1 MRSFSPGSTS
11 TYRSLGMESSLTFPL
26 LGTTCTSMMVS
37 VRLPISSSS
46 GLVSTPSTS
55 TLSGPSVISSSPN
68 ILSTQLLGEAST
80 SSGSGWD
87 AWVSVIKERG
97 PAKSSKP
104 KTKATSMTGNDH
116 IHQRMRRGF
125 RRSLVYPW
133 KSLIHRE
140 SSTLRPSGSGCH
152 LSAFQLLLFGS
163 RPASPEVPLP
173 AAVGVYARRGAS
185 GRLAEMLTSCRRQ
198 RAVLHS
204 AEGGKAAVHG
214 HYDSVYEGGG
224 AAAEPD
230 QGSCQLFGLSESA
243 CGGVLDDGLPSL

>member
-133 KSLIHRE
+133 KSLIHGK
-140 SSTLRPSGSGCH
+140 SSTLATPACQHGGYAASSARFGPTALACQHVAALWASTCQEVVWGPIGKLGIEGFSWLRFLVCVRVRPQLDWLTSGSRR
-152 LSAFQLLLFGS
+152 LERADKA
-163 RPASPEVPLP
+163 P
-173 AAVGVYARRGAS
+173 ARRRADQAEAQPE
-185 GRLAEMLTSCRRQ
+185 LARR
-198 RAVLHS
+198 R
-204 AEGGKAAVHG
+204 
-214 HYDSVYEGGG
+214 
-224 AAAEPD
+224 
-230 QGSCQLFGLSESA
+230 
-243 CGGVLDDGLPSL
+243 

>member
-140 SSTLRPSGSGCH
+140 SSTLRPSGS
-152 LSAFQLLLFGS
+152 
-163 RPASPEVPLP
+163 
-173 AAVGVYARRGAS
+173 ARQHGAS
-185 GRLAEMLTSCRRQ
+185 RLVSTCQPPAVTCQHVSYSCSGLGLLRLRYRCQRQSGYTLEGAHRDALLKSSQAAGRSE
-198 RAVLHS
+198 
-204 AEGGKAAVHG
+204 AA
-214 HYDSVYEGGG
+214 
-224 AAAEPD
+224 
-230 QGSCQLFGLSESA
+230 C
-243 CGGVLDDGLPSL
+243 

>member
-133 KSLIHRE
+133 KSLIHGE
-140 SSTLRPSGSGCH
+140 SSTLRP
-152 LSAFQLLLFGS
+152 
-163 RPASPEVPLP
+163 
-173 AAVGVYARRGAS
+173 VGLRWSARRLRRLVSTLGPPAVTCQHFSYSCSGLGLLRLRYRCQRQSGYTLEGAH
-185 GRLAEMLTSCRRQ
+185 R
-198 RAVLHS
+198 
-204 AEGGKAAVHG
+204 
-214 HYDSVYEGGG
+214 
-224 AAAEPD
+224 
-230 QGSCQLFGLSESA
+230 
-243 CGGVLDDGLPSL
+243 DDLLKC